1 MEALYASAL
10 DAWLAGNESEA
21 RIGAYEAGKAG
32 VAEGLGAVLAM
43 QRRVLIQ
50 RARQEPS
57 QSGRIY
63 EAATHLIEE
72 LLSPF
77 DNELISL
84 NDYRTE
90 QLVLNDRL
98 REQTVNLDRLNE
110 ALRQAKAATEA
121 AASAK
126 ADFLANMSHEIRTP
140 LNAVIGMTALL
151 FDTHQTPEQR
161 QFSEVIRSSGE
172 HLLTVIE
179 EILDFSKME
188 AGRIQLEARP
198 FVLRRTVEESLD
210 LVALKASQKQVDLV
224 YSIEPGTPV
233 AVVGDPARLRQVMLN
248 LLSNAIKFTE
258 RGEVALNVR
267 SRSSQQKYEK
277 EKYEIEISVRDTG
290 IGLTPE
296 ELGRLFRAFSQADV
310 STTRKYG
317 GTGLGLV
324 ISKGLVEKM
333 GGRIWA
339 ESQPGAGSTFRFTFT
354 APAAETEAQA
364 DAGMPI
370 AIPSLAGLRVLI
382 LDDNDTN
389 RRIVMAYVRE
399 WGMVG
404 VEAADAREALRIIEA
419 EGPIDLGLID
429 LEMPGMDGISFQKKA
444 QDLVGLRSILLSSRM
459 DGPEEARRIGANF
472 CAVLNKPIKPSLLY
486 AAILETVGSPIP
498 VPVASSVS
506 GFDHELAIRHP
517 LQILVAEDNA
527 TNQFV
532 VRSLL
537 GRLGYQP
544 DFAGNGRLALDAI
557 AQRAYDLVLMDVQMP
572 EMDGITATKNLL
584 ARTGQGPRPRIVA
597 TTANA
602 TEDDRQVCFDAGM
615 DDYLSKPI
623 NLEKLKQVLLRC
635 PRRQRASG
643 TPVTQAAAV
652 SGSEFSPSPQSAFD
666 SSAFEELRRSVDRE
680 DLKTLMRLFAAD
692 IERSLRELEGG
703 FSEQDFERARRA
715 CHSLKGVA
723 GSAGAMTLS
732 EAARAIEESL
742 RKEQRDRAIESLALV
757 RRRAEEALAE
767 LPLLIDAI

>member
-43 QRRVLIQ
+43 HRRVLIQ

-77 DNELISL
+77 DNQLISL

-90 QLVLNDRL
+90 QLVLNARL

-161 QFSEVIRSSGE
+161 QFSEVIRSSGD

-188 AGRIQLEARP
+188 AGRIQLDARP

-210 LVALKASQKQVDLV
+210 LVALKASQKQIDLV
-224 YSIEPGTPV
+224 YSIEPSTPV
-233 AVVGDPARLRQVMLN
+233 AIVGDPARLRQVMLN

-258 RGEVALNVR
+258 RGEVALHVR
-267 SRSSQQKYEK
+267 SRSCA
-277 EKYEIEISVRDTG
+277 EKYEIEVSVRDTG
-290 IGLTPE
+290 IGLTSE

-364 DAGMPI
+364 DSGMPI
-370 AIPSLAGLRVLI
+370 AIPSLAGRRVLI

-404 VEAADAREALRIIEA
+404 IEAADAREALRILAA

-429 LEMPGMDGISFQKKA
+429 LEMPVMDGINFQKKA

-459 DGPEEARRIGANF
+459 DGQEHARRIGANF

-486 AAILETVGSPIP
+486 AAILETVGSPVP
-498 VPVASSVS
+498 VPVASPVS
-506 GFDHELAIRHP
+506 GFDRELAIRHP

-537 GRLGYQP
+537 GRFGYQP

-557 AQRAYDLVLMDVQMP
+557 SQRAYDLVLMDVQMP
-572 EMDGITATKNLL
+572 EMDGITATKSLL

-623 NLEKLKQVLLRC
+623 NLEKLKHVLLRC
-635 PRRQRASG
+635 PRG
-643 TPVTQAAAV
+643 H
-652 SGSEFSPSPQSAFD
+652 EFSPSPQSAFD
-666 SSAFEELRRSVDRE
+666 SSAIEELRKSVDRE
-680 DLKTLMRLFAAD
+680 DMKTLMQLFGAD
-692 IERSLRELEGG
+692 IERNLGELEGG
-703 FSEQDFERARRA
+703 FSGQDFETARLA
-715 CHSLKGVA
+715 CHSLKGIA
-723 GSAGAMTLS
+723 ATAGAMTLS
-732 EAARAIEESL
+732 EAARALEESL
-742 RKEQRDRAIESLALV
+742 RNAQRDRAMENLALV
-757 RRRAEEALAE
+757 QRRAGEVLAE

>member
-10 DAWLAGNESEA
+10 DAWLAGNESDA

-43 QRRVLIQ
+43 QRRILIQ
-50 RARQEPS
+50 CARRDPS

-77 DNELISL
+77 DNELIRL
-84 NDYRTE
+84 HDYRSE
-90 QLVLNDRL
+90 QLVLNERL

-110 ALRQAKAATEA
+110 ALRHAKAAAEA

-140 LNAVIGMTALL
+140 LNAVIGITALL
-151 FDTHQTPEQR
+151 LDTHQTPEQR
-161 QFSEVIRSSGE
+161 QFSEVIRSSGD

-198 FVLRRTVEESLD
+198 FVLRRTIEESLD
-210 LVALKASQKQVDLV
+210 LVALKASQKRIDLV

-233 AVVGDPARLRQVMLN
+233 TLVGDPARLRQVMLN

-258 RGEVALNVR
+258 HGEVAMNVC
-267 SRSSQQKYEK
+267 SRSSGEK
-277 EKYEIEISVRDTG
+277 HEIEISVRDTG

-333 GGRIWA
+333 GGRIWV

-354 APAAETEAQA
+354 AAETEAQA
-364 DAGMPI
+364 DSGMPL
-370 AIPSLAGLRVLI
+370 AIPDLAGRRVLV

-404 VEAADAREALRIIEA
+404 VEAAGACEALRIIET
-419 EGPIDLGLID
+419 EGPIDLGLVD
-429 LEMPGMDGISFQKKA
+429 LEMPDMDGISFQKKA

-459 DGPEEARRIGANF
+459 DGPEEARRTGANF
-472 CAVLNKPIKPSLLY
+472 FQVLNKPIKPSLLY
-486 AAILETVGSPIP
+486 AAILETLGSPLP
-498 VPVASSVS
+498 AARALAVS
-506 GFDHELAIRHP
+506 GFDNELAIRHP
-517 LQILVAEDNA
+517 LQILVAEDHA

-532 VRSLL
+532 ARSLL
-537 GRLGYQP
+537 GRLGYQA
-544 DFAGNGRLALDAI
+544 DFVDNGRLALEAI
-557 AQRAYDLVLMDVQMP
+557 AQRAYDLVFMDVQMP
-572 EMDGITATKNLL
+572 EMDGITATTNLI
-584 ARTGQGPRPRIVA
+584 AHTGKGPRPRIAA

-602 TEDDRQVCFDAGM
+602 TEEDRHACFDVGM

-623 NLEKLKQVLLRC
+623 KVEELQQVLLRC
-635 PRRQRASG
+635 PRRQSASV
-643 TPVTQAAAV
+643 TPQAAER
-652 SGSEFSPSPQSAFD
+652 GSAFD
-666 SSAFEELRRSVDRE
+666 SSTIEELRKSMDRD
-680 DLKTLMRLFAAD
+680 DLKTLLRLFAED

-703 FSEQDFERARRA
+703 LSEQNFAKMHRA

-723 GSAGAMTLS
+723 ASAGAIVLS
-732 EAARAIEESL
+732 EAAQAVEESL
-742 RKEQRDRAIESLALV
+742 QNEQRPRVIDSLPLI

-767 LPLLIDAI
+767 LPLVIDAI

>member
-1 MEALYASAL
+1 MEALYAGAL

-21 RIGAYEAGKAG
+21 RIRAYEAGKAG

-50 RARQEPS
+50 RAGELSQNEPS

-63 EAATHLIEE
+63 EAATYLIEE

-77 DNELISL
+77 DNQLISL

-110 ALRQAKAATEA
+110 ALRLAKAAAEA

-161 QFSEVIRSSGE
+161 QFSEIIRSSGD

-188 AGRIQLEARP
+188 AGRIQIEARP

-210 LVALKASQKQVDLV
+210 LVALKAGQKQVDLV

-233 AVVGDPARLRQVMLN
+233 AVIGDPARLRQVMLN

-258 RGEVALNVR
+258 RGEVALHVR
-267 SRSSQQKYEK
+267 SRPSADQ
-277 EKYEIEISVRDTG
+277 YEIEISVRDTG
-290 IGLTPE
+290 IGLSTE
-296 ELGRLFRAFSQADV
+296 EMGRLFRAFSQADV

-333 GGRIWA
+333 GGRIRA

-354 APAAETEAQA
+354 APLAESEAQA
-364 DAGMPI
+364 DSGMPI
-370 AIPSLAGLRVLI
+370 AIPSLAGHRVLI

-404 VEAADAREALRIIEA
+404 VEAADAGEALRILEA

-429 LEMPGMDGISFQKKA
+429 LEMPDMDGISFQKKA

-459 DGPEEARRIGANF
+459 DGAEEARRGGANF

-486 AAILETVGSPIP
+486 AAILETVGSPTP
-498 VPVASSVS
+498 VPAAPSVAP
-506 GFDHELAIRHP
+506 FDHGRFDHGLASRHP

-532 VRSLL
+532 VRSML

-544 DFAGNGRLALDAI
+544 DFAGNGRLALEAI
-557 AQRAYDLVLMDVQMP
+557 AQRAYDLVLMDIQMP

-584 ARTGQGPRPRIVA
+584 ARAGQGSRPRIVA

-602 TEDDRQVCFDAGM
+602 TEDDRQVCVDAGM

-623 NLEKLKQVLLRC
+623 NPEKLKEVLLRC
-635 PRRQRASG
+635 PRGHEFPPAQ
-643 TPVTQAAAV
+643 QA
-652 SGSEFSPSPQSAFD
+652 AFD
-666 SSAFEELRRSVDRE
+666 SSAIEALRKSVDRE
-680 DLKTLMRLFAAD
+680 DMKTLMRLFGAD
-692 IERSLRELEGG
+692 MERNLRELEEG
-703 FSEQDFERARRA
+703 FSEQDFEKARLA
-715 CHSLKGVA
+715 CHSLKGIA
-723 GSAGAMTLS
+723 GTACAMTLS
-732 EAARAIEESL
+732 HAARALEESL
-742 RKEQRDRAIESLALV
+742 RNARRDGAIESLALV
-757 RRRAEEALAE
+757 RRLAGEALAE
-767 LPLLIDAI
+767 LPLLIDAV

>member
-1 MEALYASAL
+1 MDVLYASAL
-10 DAWLAGNESEA
+10 DAWLSGNESQA
-21 RIGAYEAGKAG
+21 RIAAYEAGKAG

-50 RARQEPS
+50 RARLEPS
-57 QSGRIY
+57 QSNRIY

-110 ALRQAKAATEA
+110 DLRQAKAAAEA

-151 FDTHQTPEQR
+151 VDTHQTREQR
-161 QFSEVIRSSGE
+161 QFSEVIRSSSE

-198 FVLRRTVEESLD
+198 FALRRTVEESLD
-210 LVALKASQKQVDLV
+210 VVALKASQKQIDLV

-233 AVVGDPARLRQVMLN
+233 ALIGDSARLRQVMLN

-258 RGEVALNVR
+258 RGEVALHVC
-267 SRSSQQKYEK
+267 SRACG

-290 IGLTPE
+290 IGITPE

-333 GGRIWA
+333 DGRIWA
-339 ESQPGAGSTFRFTFT
+339 ESKPGTGSTFRFTFT
-354 APAAETEAQA
+354 ARLGTVDQT
-364 DAGMPI
+364 DSGMPS
-370 AIPSLAGLRVLI
+370 AIPSLAGRRVLI

-389 RRIVMAYVRE
+389 RHIVMAYIHE
-399 WGMVG
+399 WGMLG
-404 VEAADAREALRIIEA
+404 VESADAREALRIIET
-419 EGPIDLGLID
+419 EGPIELGLID

-444 QDLVGLRSILLSSRM
+444 QELVGLRSILLSSRM
-459 DGPEEARRIGANF
+459 DGLDEARRIGANF

-486 AAILETVGSPIP
+486 DAILSAVGSPVP
-498 VPVASSVS
+498 VPAPSSVS
-506 GFDHELAIRHP
+506 GFDIELAIRHP

-537 GRLGYQP
+537 TRFGYKP
-544 DFAGNGRLALDAI
+544 DFVGNGRLALEMI
-557 AQRAYDLVLMDVQMP
+557 GRHSYDLVLMDVQMP
-572 EMDGITATKNLL
+572 EMDGITATKHLL
-584 ARTGQGPRPRIVA
+584 DRAGQLPRPRIVA

-623 NLEKLKQVLLRC
+623 SLEKLKQVLLRC
-635 PRRQRASG
+635 PHRQSTSI
-643 TPVTQAAAV
+643 TPVTQPVAFTG
-652 SGSEFSPSPQSAFD
+652 SGPAFD
-666 SSAFEELRRSVDRE
+666 SSVFEKLRHTVDGE
-680 DLKTLMRLFAAD
+680 DLRTLLQLFAAD
-692 IERSLRELEGG
+692 IERNLRDVEAG
-703 FSEQDFERARRA
+703 FSEQDFERMLRA

-723 GSAGAMTLS
+723 GCAGAMTLS
-732 EAARAIEESL
+732 DAAGAIEEFLRRQQRERAIENLPLIRRCVDEV
-742 RKEQRDRAIESLALV
+742 LAD
-757 RRRAEEALAE
+757 
-767 LPLLIDAI
+767 LPLLMKSI

>member
-1 MEALYASAL
+1 MDALYARAL
-10 DAWLAGNESEA
+10 DAWLAGNEGDA

-32 VAEGLGAVLAM
+32 VTEGLGAVLAM

-50 RARQEPS
+50 RAGELSQNEPS
-57 QSGRIY
+57 RSARIY
-63 EAATHLIEE
+63 EAGIQLIEE

-84 NDYRTE
+84 NDYRNE

-110 ALRQAKAATEA
+110 ALRQAKAVAEA

-151 FDTHQTPEQR
+151 LDTRQTPEQR

-210 LVALKASQKQVDLV
+210 LVALKASQKEIDLV
-224 YSIEPGTPV
+224 YTIEPGTPV
-233 AVVGDPARLRQVMLN
+233 ALVGDSARLRQVMLN

-258 RGEVALNVR
+258 RGEVALNVC
-267 SRSSQQKYEK
+267 SRASADKC
-277 EKYEIEISVRDTG
+277 EIAISVRDTG
-290 IGLTPE
+290 VGLTPE

-339 ESQPGAGSTFRFTFT
+339 ESQPGAGSTFRFTFI
-354 APAAETEAQA
+354 AAETEAQA
-364 DAGMPI
+364 DSGMPV
-370 AIPSLAGLRVLI
+370 AIPSLAGRRVLV
-382 LDDNDTN
+382 LDDNETN

-404 VEAADAREALRIIEA
+404 VEAADAREALRMIET
-419 EGPIDLGLID
+419 EGPINLGLVD

-444 QDLVGLRSILLSSRM
+444 QELIGLRSILLSSRI
-459 DGPEEARRIGANF
+459 DGAEEARRAGASF
-472 CAVLNKPIKPSLLY
+472 SAVLNKPIKPSLLY
-486 AAILETVGSPIP
+486 TAILETLGSPIP
-498 VPVASSVS
+498 VAPPSSAS
-506 GFDHELAIRHP
+506 GFDRELASRHP

-537 GRLGYQP
+537 GRLGYQA
-544 DFAGNGRLALDAI
+544 DFAGNGRLALEAM

-584 ARTGQGPRPRIVA
+584 ARAGRGPRPRIVA

-623 NLEKLKQVLLRC
+623 NLEKLEQVLLRC
-635 PRRQRASG
+635 PRRQS
-643 TPVTQAAAV
+643 TIKPPTQAAA
-652 SGSEFSPSPQSAFD
+652 FD
-666 SSAFEELRRSVDRE
+666 SAAIEELRKSVDRE
-680 DLKTLMRLFAAD
+680 DLKTLLGLFAKD
-692 IERSLRELEGG
+692 IERSMQELEGG
-703 FSEQDFERARRA
+703 FSGQDFERVRRA

-723 GSAGAMTLS
+723 ANAGAMVLS
-732 EAARAIEESL
+732 EAARTMEEFL
-742 RKEQRDRAIESLALV
+742 RNEQRDRVAESLPLI
-757 RRRAEEALAE
+757 RRSAAEALAE
-767 LPLLIDAI
+767 LPLLTDSI

>member
-1 MEALYASAL
+1 MDALYVRAI
-10 DAWLAGNESEA
+10 DAWLAGNENEA
-21 RIGAYEAGKAG
+21 RIAAYEAGKVG

-43 QRRVLIQ
+43 QRRALIQ
-50 RARQEPS
+50 RASRNPS
-57 QSGRIY
+57 QSRRVY
-63 EAATHLIEE
+63 EAAAYLIEE

-90 QLVLNDRL
+90 QLVLNARL
-98 REQTVNLDRLNE
+98 REQTMKLDRLNE
-110 ALRQAKAATEA
+110 DLRQAKAAAES

-140 LNAVIGMTALL
+140 LNAIIGMTALL
-151 FDTHQTPEQR
+151 LDTHQTPEQR
-161 QFSEVIRSSGE
+161 QFSEVVRSSGD

-210 LVALKASQKQVDLV
+210 LVALKASQKQIDLI

-233 AVVGDPARLRQVMLN
+233 AFIGDPVRLRQVMLN

-258 RGEVALNVR
+258 RGEVALNVC
-267 SRSSQQKYEK
+267 SRLSADNGDDDQGDR
-277 EKYEIEISVRDTG
+277 YEIEISVRDTG

-339 ESQPGAGSTFRFTFT
+339 ESQPGAGSVFRFTFT
-354 APAAETEAQA
+354 APAGTEAQA
-364 DAGMPI
+364 DSGMPV
-370 AIPSLAGLRVLI
+370 AIPDLSGRRVLV

-389 RRIVMAYVRE
+389 RHIVMTYVRE

-404 VEAADAREALRIIEA
+404 VEAADASEALRIVA
-419 EGPIDLGLID
+419 DEGPIDLGVVD
-429 LEMPGMDGISFQKKA
+429 LEMPGMDGIGFQKKA
-444 QDLVGLRSILLSSRM
+444 QDLVSLRSILLSSRM
-459 DGPEEARRIGANF
+459 DGSEVARRAGATF
-472 CAVLNKPIKPSLLY
+472 HAVLSKPVKPSLLY
-486 AAILETVGSPIP
+486 AAILETLGSPVL
-498 VPVASSVS
+498 VPAASSVS
-506 GFDHELAIRHP
+506 EFDRELAIRHP

-537 GRLGYQP
+537 GRLGYQA
-544 DFAGNGRLALDAI
+544 DFVGNGLLALGAI

-572 EMDGITATKNLL
+572 EMDGIMATKNLL
-584 ARTGQGPRPRIVA
+584 AAAGKARRPRIVA

-602 TEDDRQVCFDAGM
+602 TEEDRQACFDAGM

-623 NLEKLKQVLLRC
+623 SLDKLSQVLLRC
-635 PRRQRASG
+635 RSG
-643 TPVTQAAAV
+643 LQVT
-652 SGSEFSPSPQSAFD
+652 AFD
-666 SSAFEELRRSVDRE
+666 TSAIEALRKSMDRD
-680 DLKTLMRLFAAD
+680 DLKILLRLFAAD
-692 IERSLRELEGG
+692 MERSLRELEAGL
-703 FSEQDFERARRA
+703 SAKDFETARRA

-723 GSAGAMTLS
+723 ASAGAMVLAD
-732 EAARAIEESL
+732 AARTAEESL
-742 RKEQRDRAIESLALV
+742 CDEPQERVIESLPLL
-757 RRRAEEALAE
+757 RRRAGEALAE
-767 LPLLIDAI
+767 LPVLIETI

>member
-1 MEALYASAL
+1 MEALYAKAL

-32 VAEGLGAVLAM
+32 VTEGLGAVLAM

-57 QSGRIY
+57 QSVRTY

-110 ALRQAKAATEA
+110 ALRQAKAAAET

-233 AVVGDPARLRQVMLN
+233 AVVGDPVRLRQVMLN

-258 RGEVALNVR
+258 RGEVALQVR
-267 SRSSQQKYEK
+267 SRSSA
-277 EKYEIEISVRDTG
+277 EKYEIEIGVRDTG

-339 ESQPGAGSTFRFTFT
+339 ESRPGAGSTFRFTFT
-354 APAAETEAQA
+354 APAVTEAQA
-364 DAGMPI
+364 DSGMPI
-370 AIPSLAGLRVLI
+370 AVPILAGRRVLI
-382 LDDNDTN
+382 VDDNDTN
-389 RRIVMAYVRE
+389 RRVVMAYVRE

-404 VEAADAREALRIIEA
+404 IEAADAREALRIIEA
-419 EGPIDLGLID
+419 EGPIDLSLVD

-486 AAILETVGSPIP
+486 AAILETIGSPVP
-498 VPVASSVS
+498 FPVASSVS

-544 DFAGNGRLALDAI
+544 DFAGNGRLALDAV
-557 AQRAYDLVLMDVQMP
+557 AQRAYDLILMDVQMP

-584 ARTGQGPRPRIVA
+584 ARAGEAPRPRIVA

-635 PRRQRASG
+635 PRRQRAFS

-652 SGSEFSPSPQSAFD
+652 SGSEFFPSPKSAFD
-666 SSAFEELRRSVDRE
+666 SSAIEELRKSVDRE

-692 IERSLRELEGG
+692 IERSLQELEGG

-732 EAARAIEESL
+732 GAARALEESL
-742 RKEQRDRAIESLALV
+742 GKEPRDRAIESLALV
-757 RRRAEEALAE
+757 RSRVEEALVE

>member
-1 MEALYASAL
+1 MEARYASAL

-32 VAEGLGAVLAM
+32 VTEGLGAVLAM

-50 RARQEPS
+50 RAREQPS
-57 QSGRIY
+57 RSIRIY

-110 ALRQAKAATEA
+110 ALRQAKAAAETA
-121 AASAK
+121 ANAK

-210 LVALKASQKQVDLV
+210 LVALKASQKQIDLV

-233 AVVGDPARLRQVMLN
+233 AVVGDPARLRQIILN

-258 RGEVALNVR
+258 RGEVALHVR
-267 SRSSQQKYEK
+267 CLSSQQKYE
-277 EKYEIEISVRDTG
+277 IEIGVRDTG

-296 ELGRLFRAFSQADV
+296 ELGRLFRAFTQADV

-339 ESQPGAGSTFRFTFT
+339 ESEPGVGSTFRFTFI
-354 APAAETEAQA
+354 APAVAEAQA
-364 DAGMPI
+364 DSGMPT
-370 AIPSLAGLRVLI
+370 AIPILAGRRVLI

-404 VEAADAREALRIIEA
+404 VEASDARDALRIIQA

-429 LEMPGMDGISFQKKA
+429 LEMPGMDGITFQKKA
-444 QDLVGLRSILLSSRM
+444 QDRVGLRSILLSSRM
-459 DGPEEARRIGANF
+459 DGAEEARRVGANF
-472 CAVLNKPIKPSLLY
+472 SAVLNKPIKPSLLY
-486 AAILETVGSPIP
+486 AAILETVGSPVP
-498 VPVASSVS
+498 FPVASSAS

-517 LQILVAEDNA
+517 LLILVAEDNA

-537 GRLGYQP
+537 GRLGYEP
-544 DFAGNGRLALDAI
+544 DFAGNGRLALEAI
-557 AQRAYDLVLMDVQMP
+557 ARRAYDLVLMDVQMP
-572 EMDGITATKNLL
+572 EMDGITATKNLR
-584 ARTGQGPRPRIVA
+584 ARVGQAPRPRIVA

-635 PRRQRASG
+635 PRGQRA
-643 TPVTQAAAV
+643 
-652 SGSEFSPSPQSAFD
+652 SPQSAFD
-666 SSAFEELRRSVDRE
+666 SSAIEELRKSVDRE
-680 DLKTLMRLFAAD
+680 DLKTLMGLFAAD

-703 FSEQDFERARRA
+703 FSAQDFERARRA

-732 EAARAIEESL
+732 EAARAIEEFL
-742 RKEQRDRAIESLALV
+742 REERRDRAIESLAVV

-767 LPLLIDAI
+767 LPLLIDTI

>member
-10 DAWLAGNESEA
+10 DAWLAGNESDA

-50 RARQEPS
+50 CARRDPS

-77 DNELISL
+77 DNELIRL
-84 NDYRTE
+84 NDYRSE
-90 QLVLNDRL
+90 QLVLNERL

-110 ALRQAKAATEA
+110 ALRHAKAAAEA

-140 LNAVIGMTALL
+140 LNAVIGITALL
-151 FDTHQTPEQR
+151 LDTHQTPEQR
-161 QFSEVIRSSGE
+161 QFSEVIRSSGD

-198 FVLRRTVEESLD
+198 FVLRRTIEESLD
-210 LVALKASQKQVDLV
+210 LVALKASQKRIDLV

-233 AVVGDPARLRQVMLN
+233 TLVGDPARLRQVMLN

-258 RGEVALNVR
+258 HGEVAMNVC
-267 SRSSQQKYEK
+267 SRSSGE
-277 EKYEIEISVRDTG
+277 EHEIEISVRDTG

-333 GGRIWA
+333 GGRIWV
-339 ESQPGAGSTFRFTFT
+339 ESQPGVGSTFRFTFT
-354 APAAETEAQA
+354 ASAATEAQA
-364 DAGMPI
+364 DSGMPL
-370 AIPSLAGLRVLI
+370 AIPDLAGRRVLI
-382 LDDNDTN
+382 VDDNDTN
-389 RRIVMAYVRE
+389 RHIVMAYVRG

-404 VEAADAREALRIIEA
+404 VEAAGAGEALRIIET
-419 EGPIDLGLID
+419 EGPIDLGLVD

-459 DGPEEARRIGANF
+459 DGPEEARRTGANF
-472 CAVLNKPIKPSLLY
+472 SQVLNKPIKPSLLY
-486 AAILETVGSPIP
+486 SAILETLGSPIP
-498 VPVASSVS
+498 AARALPVS
-506 GFDHELAIRHP
+506 GFDNELAIRHP
-517 LQILVAEDNA
+517 LQILVAEDHA

-532 VRSLL
+532 ARSLL
-537 GRLGYQP
+537 GRLGYQA
-544 DFAGNGRLALDAI
+544 DFVENGRLALEVI
-557 AQRAYDLVLMDVQMP
+557 AQRAYDLVFMDVQMP

-584 ARTGQGPRPRIVA
+584 AGAGQGPRPRIVA

-602 TEDDRQVCFDAGM
+602 TEDDRRACFDAGM

-623 NLEKLKQVLLRC
+623 RVEELKQVLLRC
-635 PRRQRASG
+635 PCRQSASI
-643 TPVTQAAAV
+643 TPQAAAR
-652 SGSEFSPSPQSAFD
+652 GSAFD
-666 SSAFEELRRSVDRE
+666 SSTIEELRKSMDRD
-680 DLKTLMRLFAAD
+680 DLKTLLRLFAAD

-703 FSEQDFERARRA
+703 LSEQDFAKMQRA

-723 GSAGAMTLS
+723 ASAGAIVLS
-732 EAARAIEESL
+732 EAAEAIEESL
-742 RKEQRDRAIESLALV
+742 RNEERDRVIDNVPLIRSL
-757 RRRAEEALAE
+757 AEEALAE

>member
-32 VAEGLGAVLAM
+32 VTEGLGAVLAM
-43 QRRVLIQ
+43 QRRVLVRHAGQ
-50 RARQEPS
+50 YPS
-57 QSGRIY
+57 QRGRIY
-63 EAATHLIEE
+63 EAAIHLIEE

-77 DNELISL
+77 DTELISL
-84 NDYRTE
+84 NDYHTE

-110 ALRQAKAATEA
+110 ALRQAKAAAET

-233 AVVGDPARLRQVMLN
+233 AIVGDPARLRQVMLN

-258 RGEVALNVR
+258 RGEVALHV
-267 SRSSQQKYEK
+267 SSSPSA

-290 IGLTPE
+290 IGLSTE

-339 ESQPGAGSTFRFTFT
+339 ESQPGAASIFRFTFI
-354 APAAETEAQA
+354 APAVTEAQA
-364 DAGMPI
+364 DSGMPT
-370 AIPSLAGLRVLI
+370 AIPILAGRRVLI

-404 VEAADAREALRIIEA
+404 VEAADAREALRLIEA
-419 EGPIDLGLID
+419 EGPVDLGLVD
-429 LEMPGMDGISFQKKA
+429 LEMPVMDGISFQK
-444 QDLVGLRSILLSSRM
+444 
-459 DGPEEARRIGANF
+459 
-472 CAVLNKPIKPSLLY
+472 
-486 AAILETVGSPIP
+486 
-498 VPVASSVS
+498 
-506 GFDHELAIRHP
+506 
-517 LQILVAEDNA
+517 
-527 TNQFV
+527 
-532 VRSLL
+532 
-537 GRLGYQP
+537 
-544 DFAGNGRLALDAI
+544 
-557 AQRAYDLVLMDVQMP
+557 
-572 EMDGITATKNLL
+572 
-584 ARTGQGPRPRIVA
+584 
-597 TTANA
+597 
-602 TEDDRQVCFDAGM
+602 
-615 DDYLSKPI
+615 
-623 NLEKLKQVLLRC
+623 
-635 PRRQRASG
+635 
-643 TPVTQAAAV
+643 
-652 SGSEFSPSPQSAFD
+652 
-666 SSAFEELRRSVDRE
+666 
-680 DLKTLMRLFAAD
+680 
-692 IERSLRELEGG
+692 
-703 FSEQDFERARRA
+703 
-715 CHSLKGVA
+715 
-723 GSAGAMTLS
+723 
-732 EAARAIEESL
+732 
-742 RKEQRDRAIESLALV
+742 
-757 RRRAEEALAE
+757 
-767 LPLLIDAI
+767 